1 MTSTRLRVQK
11 SGSAPRHASSE
22 TQFETKIAKIMHRQ
36 NIFSYHVS
44 EKMYMGIPDRYVQGG
59 RWIEFKQCAV
69 KVNVTPARFLS
80 GGQERFMNDFLEAG
94 DKPYVCML
102 FQFRLKPPRAIL
114 QPWETFRIDG
124 YEKWEVDT
132 IQEVG
137 YLEEDWEGMVIDAL
151 T

>member
-22 TQFETKIAKIMHRQ
+22 TQFEAKIAKILHKLD
-36 NIFSYHVS
+36 IFSYHVS

-69 KVNVTPARFLS
+69 VKNVTPARFLS
-80 GGQERFMNDFLEAG
+80 GGQERFLNSFLEAG
-94 DKPYVCML
+94 DKPFVCVL

-114 QPWETFRIDG
+114 APWETFKTDG
-124 YEKWEVDT
+124 YDKWDVDK
-132 IQEVG
+132 IEQNA
-137 YLEEDWEGMVIDAL
+137 YLEDDWEKMVREQL